1 MPAFRHA
8 RVPAWVRL
16 VTCPHFAQVAIYRRQ
31 ELLQGRPE
39 GPQAGTRA
47 ARRTCYPAGRKVTM
61 WAKMMSCHNVGECG
75 MHFEGIPKP
84 MNRLESIVGIGINT
98 REDYRGEEL
107 SRKQKRATTWIA
119 PFTT

>member
-1 MPAFRHA
+1 
-8 RVPAWVRL
+8 
-16 VTCPHFAQVAIYRRQ
+16 
-31 ELLQGRPE
+31 
-39 GPQAGTRA
+39 
-47 ARRTCYPAGRKVTM
+47 
-61 WAKMMSCHNVGECG
+61 